1 MKMTMSTLRKMI
13 REEVERNLRW
23 SAGISADGAKLNKPS
38 KGINYGVPP
47 GLGIDSGDEN
57 DTDKENEETKYEKE
71 WSLSR
76 HE

>member
-1 MKMTMSTLRKMI
+1 MMSTLRKII

-47 GLGIDSGDEN
+47 GLGSDPGEDV
-57 DTDKENEETKYEKE
+57 DTDIDKENKETKYEKE

>member
-1 MKMTMSTLRKMI
+1 MKIRMSNLRKMI

-47 GLGIDSGDEN
+47 GLGSDSGDEN
-57 DTDKENEETKYEKE
+57 DIDKENEETKYEKE
-71 WSLSR
+71 WSLSG

>member
-1 MKMTMSTLRKMI
+1 MI

-38 KGINYGVPP
+38 RGINYGVPP

-76 HE
+76 HK